1 MMLTRKAKL
10 HYAHEVHMTESF
22 PVFWSFQGCK
32 LFISHQHQLK
42 LSSATN
48 KRTTTKLS
56 NQACNKLYRCMTGCR
71 FAEFA
76 LLEQPSCESL
86 DQEPSPGPSQVEIV
100 VQVSLHFP

>member
-1 MMLTRKAKL
+1 MLTRKAKL
-10 HYAHEVHMTESF
+10 HYAHEVHMTETF
-22 PVFWSFQGCK
+22 PVLLVIPGLQA
-32 LFISHQHQLK
+32 LH
-42 LSSATN
+42 LSSASAQAFFCN
-48 KRTTTKLS
+48 QQKNDNQAN